1 MPSAVLDRVDYDL
14 CRYLA
19 CQDTAEDREDEVTK
33 LADSIYPKG
42 CCVEL
47 IERAIP
53 DMPLKLAQRLVAAVN
68 QKAGMAVIGDVLD
81 EFLRHFAYEEADNEI
96 TDRENRR

>member
-1 MPSAVLDRVDYDL
+1 MHSAVLDRVDYDL
-14 CRYLA
+14 GRYLA
-19 CQDTAEDREDEVTK
+19 CQDAADDREDAVAQ

-53 DMPLKLAQRLVAAVN
+53 DMPLKLAQRLVTAVN
-68 QKAGMAVIGDVLD
+68 QKQGMAVVGDVLD
-81 EFLRHFAYEEADNEI
+81 EFLRVFAYEEADNEI
-96 TDRENRR
+96 TDRENKR